1 MKIFA
6 LVMIILIGCKST
18 GQIPKPPVVVI
29 SSDASYIP
37 IDTSHII
44 FKVIPS
50 GIAYM
55 SLDTLVIDL
64 SKLVVSG
71 GGTLPVHSTVPKFQR
86 QIAIVNQKTFTFIL
100 PQTYFVVKNG
110 IVIDKDITY
119 TSIINGPNVIFT
131 IPSTKTGDV
140 IKIISLDY

>member
-1 MKIFA
+1 MVWIMKSISPKVLGFWT
-6 LVMIILIGCKST
+6 MHGSILWTRRS
-18 GQIPKPPVVVI
+18 
-29 SSDASYIP
+29 
-37 IDTSHII
+37 
-44 FKVIPS
+44 
-50 GIAYM
+50 M
-55 SLDTLVIDL
+55 
-64 SKLVVSG
+64 SG